1 MPLLSPLYLERDPVS
16 VIQGLFSFNLLYKLL
31 PLYSLMR
38 HFGFAAPQPRQSPDG
53 SFLKIIYI
61 LLKRLLKLL
70 PSNEAVQLRLRFTA
84 PTFGAS
90 PHKKIDIWTLIFKW
104 TWIYISLIYCR
115 CTRSCGTSAPRCC
128 ASVASVARWLLP
140 EKYKKSGERT
150 NKFAPSPL
158 FLYFSPHGSLFHA
171 KKVPQCPILPGSCP
185 PSTFGAGRLYFCV
198 RYGNRCGPSAIITK
212 LI

>member
-90 PHKKIDIWTLIFKW
+90 PHKKIAMNIDFQVNLNQ
-104 TWIYISLIYCR
+104 SLNFTTVVLAHAALR
-115 CTRSCGTSAPRCC
+115 LRGAAPQSRQ
-128 ASVASVARWLLP
+128 
-140 EKYKKSGERT
+140 
-150 NKFAPSPL
+150 SPD
-158 FLYFSPHGSLFHA
+158 GS
-171 KKVPQCPILPGSCP
+171 S
-185 PSTFGAGRLYFCV
+185 
-198 RYGNRCGPSAIITK
+198 
-212 LI
+212 

>member
-1 MPLLSPLYLERDPVS
+1 MNYLKIKTNGLKCLSATWPTPVFFPAIGRFWNIKRIFGRHCRLCPSFPPFIWKGILYRWYRV
-16 VIQGLFSFNLLYKLL
+16 
-31 PLYSLMR
+31 
-38 HFGFAAPQPRQSPDG
+38 
-53 SFLKIIYI
+53 SFL
-61 LLKRLLKLL
+61 
-70 PSNEAVQLRLRFTA
+70 
-84 PTFGAS
+84 
-90 PHKKIDIWTLIFKW
+90 LIF
-104 TWIYISLIYCR
+104 YINYCR
-115 CTRSCGTSAPRCC
+115 CTRWCGTSAPRCC